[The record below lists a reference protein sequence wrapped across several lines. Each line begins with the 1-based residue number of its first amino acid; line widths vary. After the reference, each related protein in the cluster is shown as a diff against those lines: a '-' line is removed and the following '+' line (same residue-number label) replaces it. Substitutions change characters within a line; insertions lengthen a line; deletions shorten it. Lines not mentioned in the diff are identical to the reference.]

1 MQQIS
6 ELWVENKKNYLLS
19 GKVSSKPEMG
29 HAQPLV
35 HLTWNNSESI
45 SVDTKRK
52 KKEKSKFTYTK
63 VLASRLHKPVS
74 KSKVQKTMTNYNVI
88 TIKN

>member
-52 KKEKSKFTYTK
+52 KKKKAN
-63 VLASRLHKPVS
+63 LLI
-74 KSKVQKTMTNYNVI
+74 QKCWLPGYINQFQKAKY
-88 TIKN
+88 KKQ